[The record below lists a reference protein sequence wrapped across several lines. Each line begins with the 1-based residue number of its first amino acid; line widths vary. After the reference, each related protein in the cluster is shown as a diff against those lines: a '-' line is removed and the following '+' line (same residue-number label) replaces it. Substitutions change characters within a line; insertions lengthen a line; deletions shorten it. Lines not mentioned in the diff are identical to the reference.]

1 MIGGNTPNLILNRM
15 LRHFLK
21 IPPLKKIFIFKTEIR
36 LQNL

>member
-21 IPPLKKIFIFKTEIR
+21 IPPLKKIFYF
-36 LQNL
+36 